1 MTATVAPPAQVRRRP
16 PRLGGR
22 TNGWRCGA
30 DWGWSALEHSRA
42 PARPCRH
49 HDRSRDRTRESSSDA
64 PFTDFLDRR
73 ISVDQLA
80 EPGTWLTPCDEAPF
94 SVDDRRD
101 VVLGC
106 LIRTLFDPASLKE
119 RA

>member
-1 MTATVAPPAQVRRRP
+1 MRHERLAMFLLLTGRGADAAAWRIAAVRRQGQRA
-16 PRLGGR
+16 R
-22 TNGWRCGA
+22 TR
-30 DWGWSALEHSRA
+30 

-64 PFTDFLDRR
+64 PFADFLDRR

-94 SVDDRRD
+94 R
-101 VVLGC
+101 
-106 LIRTLFDPASLKE
+106 
-119 RA
+119 